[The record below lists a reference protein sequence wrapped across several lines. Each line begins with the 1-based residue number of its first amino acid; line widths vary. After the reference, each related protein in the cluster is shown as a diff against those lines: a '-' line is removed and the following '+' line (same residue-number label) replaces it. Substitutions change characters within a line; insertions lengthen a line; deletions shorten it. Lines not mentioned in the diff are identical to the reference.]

1 MKKNL
6 PKMEVLHNAATL
18 AGALLVY
25 YYFPVTGDSSPL
37 WQVLLFA
44 VGLGL
49 LVWWVIRELKRQL
62 AAGSSGVRIRSLMT
76 LLYPLVALF
85 ALAYYLLQRSDPAQ
99 FDGLVT
105 RTDSLYFTVITLGTI
120 GYGDV
125 HAVGQLARVVTM
137 IQVAW
142 TWLSSAHLLL
152 SRVHVC
158 RPCSRGTAPIPGQR
172 PVRVSEVRFVR
183 FSGDPA
189 AAIPCWVRL
198 PRCGPTTLSTVRV
211 RPC

>member
-137 IQVAW
+137 IQVA
-142 TWLSSAHLLL
+142 LDLVVIGAFVAVASSRVQALL
-152 SRVHVC
+152 SRH
-158 RPCSRGTAPIPGQR
+158 GTDPG
-172 PVRVSEVRFVR
+172 
-183 FSGDPA
+183 PA
-189 AAIPCWVRL
+189 AGAGV
-198 PRCGPTTLSTVRV
+198 
-211 RPC
+211 